1 MGCVAGMNKLDDKTN
16 AHLHSQLVKLGDMM
30 GDGLHLEPGG
40 KWINTEYR
48 KILKSLGMLPPRKNN
63 VANINEAMIKR
74 VAQVPCPNCN
84 GALKQTR
91 SGAKRAKCQ
100 QCSNLYK
107 LLK

>member
-1 MGCVAGMNKLDDKTN
+1 MNKLDDKTN

-63 VANINEAMIKR
+63 SAVINEKMIKR

-84 GALKQTR
+84 GILKQTR

-100 QCSNLYK
+100 QCGNLYK

>member
-1 MGCVAGMNKLDDKTN
+1 MNDKTN

-63 VANINEAMIKR
+63 SAVINEAMIKR

-100 QCSNLYK
+100 QCDNLYQ